1 MEFIFLLIAF
11 FLVSFFTFYMI
22 VYLKD
27 MIISKKLFD
36 EHPDLDFVTDNGC
49 AINEKGE
56 SIVQKKPVILS

>member
-1 MEFIFLLIAF
+1 
-11 FLVSFFTFYMI
+11 
-22 VYLKD
+22 